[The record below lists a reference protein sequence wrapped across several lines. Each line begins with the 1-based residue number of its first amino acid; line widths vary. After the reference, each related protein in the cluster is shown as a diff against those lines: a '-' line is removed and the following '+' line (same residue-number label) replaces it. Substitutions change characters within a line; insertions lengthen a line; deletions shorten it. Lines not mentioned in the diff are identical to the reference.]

1 MANNNIS
8 LRNLVKL
15 PDFVSL
21 ASVTCGI
28 ISMLL
33 STHGKFTFAAIF
45 LIAAVFCDWVDGKI
59 ATLMNRREKFGV
71 EMDSLS
77 DTISFAV
84 APVIFGY
91 FIGLS
96 DFYSILI
103 LIIFASASILRLA
116 RFNLAKM
123 ESHFD
128 IGLPTTVNGIGLPA
142 LYFLIGF
149 SGISWIAA
157 KWLYL
162 LYFLL
167 SSILMVSSV
176 RARHFKVFGED

>member
-1 MANNNIS
+1 MANLTR
-8 LRNLVKL
+8 LRDLVKL
-15 PDFVSL
+15 PDIVSL
-21 ASVTCGI
+21 VSVICGI
-28 ISMLL
+28 FSMLL
-33 STHGKFTFAAIF
+33 SINGRFTYAANF

-59 ATLMNRREKFGV
+59 AALMNRKEKFGI

-96 DFYSILI
+96 DIYSIII

-116 RFNLAKM
+116 RFNIAKM

-128 IGLPTTVNGIGLPA
+128 IGLPTTVNGIGIPA
-142 LYFLIGF
+142 VYFLIGF
-149 SGISWIAA
+149 SGFPWAGA
-157 KWLYL
+157 KWIYL
-162 LYFLL
+162 SYFLL
-167 SSILMVSSV
+167 SSVLMVSSV